1 MNINNMKNEFPE
13 MPDEIRDRVN
23 NEVMRQ
29 MKADK
34 PAQKKVPSRKRIVRY
49 TAAFAAAAAVLTLCV
64 AVPNMGKRT
73 GEGEGL
79 SSAITSEAPVKLEKV
94 EPKAKNSFS
103 LSTCEY
109 SLNGD
114 KMSMKTVEPV
124 DGKIK
129 FEQAP
134 EFGPPYTGC
143 MFSIS
148 GENIKEVSISL
159 DKGELYSADPVED
172 ITVEEL
178 NKLMGNITP
187 EEHWEEGY
195 ECAYEDFAG
204 EKYANNIYHV
214 KHLGSTV
221 SEEYHSD
228 RLYGL
233 YATKEAISEAN
244 DIDPDD
250 DLRAEWHHMIDTFDE
265 ANLSVDVTYE
275 DGSSDS
281 VTYTLLSGKI
291 KLIPGED
298 GSLYENG
305 MVRMEYEFTN
315 GDDPY
320 VYGILGEPEGTDELK
335 EQRILYWTNE
345 NPEQETE

>member
-1 MNINNMKNEFPE
+1 MKNEFPE

-29 MKADK
+29 MKADTLV
-34 PAQKKVPSRKRIVRY
+34 QKKVPGRKRIVRY

-64 AVPNMGKRT
+64 AVPNMGKRN
-73 GEGEGL
+73 GGNDGL
-79 SSAITSEAPVKLEKV
+79 STAITSEAPVKLEKV

-129 FEQAP
+129 FEMAP
-134 EFGPPYTGC
+134 EAGQPYTGC
-143 MFSIS
+143 VFSIS

-172 ITVEEL
+172 MSVEEL
-178 NKLMGNITP
+178 QNLIDNIPP
-187 EEHWEEGY
+187 EEQWEESY
-195 ECAYEDFAG
+195 ECTYEGSADL
-204 EKYANNIYHV
+204 KYANNIYHV
-214 KHLGSTV
+214 KRLGSTV
-221 SEEYHSD
+221 SEEYNSD

-233 YATKEAISEAN
+233 YAAKEVTGEED

-250 DLRAEWHHMIDTFDE
+250 DLKAERYQMIDSFDD

-305 MVRMEYEFTN
+305 MIRMEYEFTN

-320 VYGILGEPEGTDELK
+320 MYGILGEPEGTDDLK